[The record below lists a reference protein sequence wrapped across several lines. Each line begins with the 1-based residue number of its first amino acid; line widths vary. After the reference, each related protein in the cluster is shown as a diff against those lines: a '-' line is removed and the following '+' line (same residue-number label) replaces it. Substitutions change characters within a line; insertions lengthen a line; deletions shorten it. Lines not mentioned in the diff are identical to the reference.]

1 MTDLERGVDH
11 APQST
16 AEQNA
21 ASQSDRLKIE
31 VEWDEE
37 NKTFI
42 ALCWLEPG
50 CLCAGYGATIRAA
63 VNDLL
68 DEMRAEP

>member
-1 MTDLERGVDH
+1 MTD
-11 APQST
+11 P
-16 AEQNA
+16 
-21 ASQSDRLKIE
+21 LKIE

-37 NKTFI
+37 NQTFI
-42 ALCWLEPG
+42 AICWLEPG